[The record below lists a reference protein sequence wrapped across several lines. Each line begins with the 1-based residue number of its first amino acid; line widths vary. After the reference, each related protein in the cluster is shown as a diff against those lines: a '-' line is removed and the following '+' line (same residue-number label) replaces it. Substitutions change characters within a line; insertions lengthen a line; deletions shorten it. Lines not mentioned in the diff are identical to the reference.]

1 MGIGDVES
9 PHGICPK
16 LVGGFSPPIWKIWK
30 SMGRMILYVVENRIF
45 MFETTSPSCWVTAAK
60 AHEKGTHNE
69 TKTQQSYLTCFQWNI
84 SLPCCA
90 HVPCRFSV
98 SKTGKSNLTCFQ
110 WAIVFQ
116 WLAFI
121 QYIIHML
128 RYDMIWY
135 DMIWYNSM
143 ISN

>member
-9 PHGICPK
+9 PHAICTKRNKLAVNPAEPALDK
-16 LVGGFSPPIWKIWK
+16 WLVGGFSPPIWKIWK
-30 SMGRMILYVVENRIF
+30 SMGRIIRLSYMLWKITF
-45 MFETTSPSCWVTAAK
+45 MFETTKPSCLVTAAK
-60 AHEKGTHNE
+60 AHEIGNHNE
-69 TKTQQSYLTCFQWNI
+69 TKTQQSY
-84 SLPCCA
+84 
-90 HVPCRFSV
+90 
-98 SKTGKSNLTCFQ
+98 LTCFQ

-135 DMIWYNSM
+135 DIIQWLA
-143 ISN
+143 ISND